1 MACTCSNTT
10 SSTGCESCV
19 DVFNSECVYYKGSIS
34 NNLALGSNFRLNT
47 FIENTITRLNS
58 LPSSLSDT
66 YILTITPSY
75 PSGPLYPRV
84 TFSSTGVTPTQHI
97 LNLDVRL
104 YAASA
109 NWTTGNNITIS
120 SSSTALQFGSL
131 LGTYGHYATG
141 VAPHSSITI
150 ADNTGQVTARNT
162 RQNISVDLNYKIPTS
177 NTTAATIVVQ
187 LLIAGNVVKTMF
199 KTVVPSATTMDTISF
214 YYMSASSVNSGS
226 TVAVNVSLRNS
237 SDTNVSGVI
246 DVVGGGI
253 SVVETGS

>member
-47 FIENTITRLNS
+47 FIENTITRLNA
-58 LPSSLSDT
+58 LPSSLTDT
-66 YILTITPSY
+66 YILTITPTY
-75 PSGPLYPRV
+75 PQGPLYPRV

-109 NWTTGNNITIS
+109 NWTTGNNIPIS
-120 SSSTALQFGSL
+120 SSSTPLTFASVIAN
-131 LGTYGHYATG
+131 YGHRATG
-141 VAPHSSITI
+141 TTPHSSITI
-150 ADNTGQVTARNT
+150 ADSTGGLTPHNT
-162 RQNISVDLNYKIPTS
+162 RHNISVDLNYKIPTS
-177 NTTAATIVVQ
+177 NTTAGTIVVQ

-199 KTVVPSATTMDTISF
+199 KTVVPSATTMDAISF
-214 YYMSASSVNSGS
+214 YYMSGEVNSGS

-237 SDTNVSGVI
+237 SDTTVNGSI
-246 DVVGGGI
+246 DILGGGI